1 MYFFVHQEQPQPP
14 TGQLLPRDHQQEP
27 LQEPLQQDNHSA
39 DLLQQHRQL
48 LQLGEMLM
56 KEASALVMDVVENSS
71 VVGESA
77 ENVVATISV

>member
-14 TGQLLPRDHQQEP
+14 TGQLLPRDQQ
-27 LQEPLQQDNHSA
+27 QEPLQQDNHSAA

-56 KEASALVMDVVENSS
+56 KIVLLTLLMPMII
-71 VVGESA
+71 
-77 ENVVATISV
+77 TIS

>member
-14 TGQLLPRDHQQEP
+14 PGQLLPRGLQ
-27 LQEPLQQDNHSA
+27 QEPLQQDNHSAA

-77 ENVVATISV
+77 ENVVANISV

>member
-14 TGQLLPRDHQQEP
+14 TGQLLPRDQQ
-27 LQEPLQQDNHSA
+27 QEPLQQDNHSA
-39 DLLQQHRQL
+39 DLLQQHQQL

>member
-14 TGQLLPRDHQQEP
+14 TGQLLPRDQQ
-27 LQEPLQQDNHSA
+27 QEPLQQDNHSA

>member
-14 TGQLLPRDHQQEP
+14 TGQLLPRDQQ
-27 LQEPLQQDNHSA
+27 QEPLQQDNHSA
-39 DLLQQHRQL
+39 DLLQQHQQL

-71 VVGESA
+71 VVGENA

>member
-14 TGQLLPRDHQQEP
+14 PGQLLPRGLQ
-27 LQEPLQQDNHSA
+27 QEPLQQDNHSA
-39 DLLQQHRQL
+39 DLLQQHRHL

-71 VVGESA
+71 VVGEDA
-77 ENVVATISV
+77 GNVVATISV

>member
-14 TGQLLPRDHQQEP
+14 PGQLLPRGHQQ
-27 LQEPLQQDNHSA
+27 PLQQDNHSA

-71 VVGESA
+71 VVGEDA

>member
-14 TGQLLPRDHQQEP
+14 PGQLLPRGQ
-27 LQEPLQQDNHSA
+27 PLQQDNHSA
-39 DLLQQHRQL
+39 ADLLQQHQQL

-77 ENVVATISV
+77 ENVAATISV

>member
-1 MYFFVHQEQPQPP
+1 MYFFVHQEQPQ
-14 TGQLLPRDHQQEP
+14 LLSRDHQ
-27 LQEPLQQDNHSA
+27 QEPLQQDNHSA

-48 LQLGEMLM
+48 QLGEVLM

-71 VVGESA
+71 AVGENA

>member
-14 TGQLLPRDHQQEP
+14 PGQLLPRDQQ
-27 LQEPLQQDNHSA
+27 QEPLQQDNHSA
-39 DLLQQHRQL
+39 DLLQQHQQL

>member
-14 TGQLLPRDHQQEP
+14 PGQLLPRDQQ
-27 LQEPLQQDNHSA
+27 QQPLQQDNHSA

-56 KEASALVMDVVENSS
+56 KEASALVMDVLENSS

>member
-14 TGQLLPRDHQQEP
+14 PGQLLPRGHQ
-27 LQEPLQQDNHSA
+27 QEPLQQDNHSA
-39 DLLQQHRQL
+39 DLLQQHRHL

-71 VVGESA
+71 VVWENA
-77 ENVVATISV
+77 ENVAATISV

>member
-14 TGQLLPRDHQQEP
+14 PGQLPPRDQQ
-27 LQEPLQQDNHSA
+27 QEPLQQDNHSA
-39 DLLQQHRQL
+39 DLLQQHQQL

-77 ENVVATISV
+77 ENVVANISV

>member
-14 TGQLLPRDHQQEP
+14 TGQLLPRDQQ
-27 LQEPLQQDNHSA
+27 QEPLQQDNHSA
-39 DLLQQHRQL
+39 DLLQQHQQL

-71 VVGESA
+71 VVGEDA

>member
-14 TGQLLPRDHQQEP
+14 TGQLLPRDQQQEP
-27 LQEPLQQDNHSA
+27 L
-39 DLLQQHRQL
+39 QL

-71 VVGESA
+71 VVGENA

>member
-1 MYFFVHQEQPQPP
+1 MYFFVHQEQSQPP
-14 TGQLLPRDHQQEP
+14 PGQLL
-27 LQEPLQQDNHSA
+27 PLQQDNHSA

-77 ENVVATISV
+77 ENVAATISV

>member
-14 TGQLLPRDHQQEP
+14 TGQLLPRDQQ
-27 LQEPLQQDNHSA
+27 QEPLQQDNHSA
-39 DLLQQHRQL
+39 DLLQQHQQL

-77 ENVVATISV
+77 ENVAATISV

>member
-1 MYFFVHQEQPQPP
+1 MYFFVHQEQP
-14 TGQLLPRDHQQEP
+14 QLLPRDHQQEP
-27 LQEPLQQDNHSA
+27 LQQDNHSA
-39 DLLQQHRQL
+39 NLLQQHRQL

-71 VVGESA
+71 VVGEDA

>member
-14 TGQLLPRDHQQEP
+14 PGQLLPRGRQ
-27 LQEPLQQDNHSA
+27 QEPLQQDNHSA

-48 LQLGEMLM
+48 LQLGEVLM

-77 ENVVATISV
+77 ENVAATISV